1 MGISSILTNAS
12 LISFLFAFFILVI
25 FSHFLIFKTTGIM
38 IIVNIIF
45 ILIAIILGYLF
56 LKHYESIDTALF
68 EVFIPNYESYGK
80 PVIIISILGGSICGS
95 AIMYNTFIGNHLMA
109 KTIIIYYAPVL
120 LCCIIAIGIFQSI
133 FKMKAIG
140 LFLGKSFFMC
150 TACVIG
156 FVIGGLG
163 SIVIICLIVLYILA
177 LFIGGALKPKSD
189 VKKYN
194 EEADD
199 LNNELYRARYDG
211 LSKLE
216 KEDLEY
222 RVNEHNDREP

>member
-1 MGISSILTNAS
+1 
-12 LISFLFAFFILVI
+12 
-25 FSHFLIFKTTGIM
+25 M
-38 IIVNIIF
+38 IIINIIF
-45 ILIAIILGYLF
+45 ILIGIILGYLF
-56 LKHYESIDTALF
+56 LKHYESIDIALF

-80 PVIIISILGGSICGS
+80 SVIIISILGGGICGS
-95 AIMYNTFIGNHLMA
+95 ALMYNTFIGNHLMA

-120 LCCIIAIGIFQSI
+120 LCCIIGIGMFQSI

-140 LFLGKSFFMC
+140 LFLGKSFFLFIAC
-150 TACVIG
+150 TIG

-177 LFIGGALKPKSD
+177 MFIGGALKPTSD

-211 LSKLE
+211 ISKLE
-216 KEDLEY
+216 GEDLER
-222 RVNEHNDREP
+222 RVDNHNNSKP